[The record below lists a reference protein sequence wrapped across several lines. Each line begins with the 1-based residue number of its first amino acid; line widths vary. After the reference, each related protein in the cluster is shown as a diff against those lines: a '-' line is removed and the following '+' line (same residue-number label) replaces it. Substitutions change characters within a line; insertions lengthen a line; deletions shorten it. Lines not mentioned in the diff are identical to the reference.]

1 MDADAQVFETGA
13 LGEVGDGFVGEGGAV
28 GSEVDVERYGADGVL
43 VHGVDHA
50 EVVEEETA
58 AGEAEAL
65 EAVEEAGA
73 DEIDVYLAGE
83 LGEFCGFW
91 RYGLALYLYVNK

>member
-1 MDADAQVFETGA
+1 M
-13 LGEVGDGFVGEGGAV
+13 
-28 GSEVDVERYGADGVL
+28 
-43 VHGVDHA
+43 HGVDHA

-73 DEIDVYLAGE
+73 DEVDVYLAGE
-83 LGEFCGFW
+83 LGEFGCF
-91 RYGLALYLYVNK
+91 